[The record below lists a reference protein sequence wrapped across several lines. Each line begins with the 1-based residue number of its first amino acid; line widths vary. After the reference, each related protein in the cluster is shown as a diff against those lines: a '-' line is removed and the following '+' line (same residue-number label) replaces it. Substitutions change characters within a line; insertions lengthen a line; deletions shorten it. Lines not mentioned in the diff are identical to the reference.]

1 MSKSFVKKLV
11 QTWSSWNYLE
21 QSLACDSLNACNIT
35 LNLKENYAF
44 KNCVKKSFMS
54 LPEEIIVSKDSAL
67 VLSFSKGLLIL
78 TKTMEDVPFD
88 ENEIE
93 KFMLKF
99 GPLLKDLSFEVNINI
114 LLIVKQSK
122 VEGKKL
128 EDFMYLLI
136 NSIRKDMK
144 NQTSIKLLSEM
155 ATILAD
161 ANAQTFIEPSICY
174 EILDTAKNNQNSEDL
189 KYYINIILQ
198 MAKMGIIKDVIVSD
212 LFNSANK
219 FKPFLEAVLRKASV
233 HSTLFENA
241 CLNFLSCESE
251 TFFPPSIKSR

>member
-1 MSKSFVKKLV
+1 
-11 QTWSSWNYLE
+11 
-21 QSLACDSLNACNIT
+21 
-35 LNLKENYAF
+35 
-44 KNCVKKSFMS
+44 
-54 LPEEIIVSKDSAL
+54 
-67 VLSFSKGLLIL
+67 
-78 TKTMEDVPFD
+78 
-88 ENEIE
+88 
-93 KFMLKF
+93 
-99 GPLLKDLSFEVNINI
+99 
-114 LLIVKQSK
+114 
-122 VEGKKL
+122 
-128 EDFMYLLI
+128 
-136 NSIRKDMK
+136 MK

-251 TFFPPSIKSR
+251 TFFPPSIKSRYDLKIRFHSIQGSPCHTVYFR